1 MTKKRKTKKCD
12 PTCFGEKYIP
22 KQFALDHCYHYPWAK
37 KDRQEYLVYLIN
49 LYAPSKSGYLMEKD
63 NQMWR
68 KPQLCIMP
76 DRAWTTLVAPQDVW
90 ETTIR
95 RQTAVPRYYA
105 VMLIPKAEAK
115 RWYGNKSAY
124 NDTAIAKVSGEI
136 KYY

>member
-1 MTKKRKTKKCD
+1 MKKRKKIND
-12 PTCFGEKYIP
+12 PEIVGTRYIP
-22 KQFALDHCYHYPWAK
+22 KKFAQDHCYRYPWAK

-76 DRAWTTLVAPQDVW
+76 DRAWTTWVAPQDVW
-90 ETTIR
+90 EATIR
-95 RQTAVPRYYA
+95 RQGAVPRYY
-105 VMLIPKAEAK
+105 VVVLIPKAEAV

-124 NDTAIAKVSGEI
+124 NDNAIGKVSGEI